1 MNKTRNAV
9 LGIVS
14 AFALAAGAGFALYS
28 CDGFADAAAQAAG
41 DAADA
46 GRSFF
51 APAPRYN
58 IRGPKGWV
66 DYVFRSVE
74 IGDLETDYV
83 LGTDRTVRVKHY
95 WRYANDNFRKEV
107 EACGIRVIGSY
118 STSKAGEY
126 CWVEFNLKEI
136 IEFKRNYNTPL

>member
-1 MNKTRNAV
+1 MNKTRNAL

-14 AFALAAGAGFALYS
+14 ALALAAGAGFALYS

-46 GRSFF
+46 GRMDTGE
-51 APAPRYN
+51 PLYE

-66 DYVFRSVE
+66 DYEFVSND
-74 IGDLETDYV
+74 IGRLERDYV

-95 WRYANDNFRKEV
+95 WRYTNDNLRKKL
-107 EACGIRVIGSY
+107 EAGGIRVTDY
-118 STSKAGEY
+118 HSTSKAGEW
-126 CWVEFNLKEI
+126 CWLEFNLKEI
-136 IEFKRNYNTPL
+136 TEFKLV